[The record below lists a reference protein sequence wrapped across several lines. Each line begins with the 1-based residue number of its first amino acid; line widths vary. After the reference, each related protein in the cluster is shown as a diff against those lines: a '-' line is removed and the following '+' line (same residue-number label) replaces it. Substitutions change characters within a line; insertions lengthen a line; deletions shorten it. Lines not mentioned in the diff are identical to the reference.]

1 MKHLF
6 MLTFIIIS
14 FVLLSGCENSN
25 NEGSNEKTNLTST
38 TYDIV
43 NDLDGVTMRVKE
55 NTVSSTG
62 LTVILENQSDKE
74 CIYGEDFLLEKEI
87 DGKWYQVPIAL
98 EDNYGFNDIGYDLAS
113 SEIKEWTAEWKW
125 LYGSLGKGKYR
136 IVKDVLDFRGTGDY
150 DKHHLAADFTL
161 E

>member
-6 MLTFIIIS
+6 ILTFIIIS
-14 FVLLSGCENSN
+14 FILLLGCENSN
-25 NEGSNEKTNLTST
+25 DESSNEETDLTPT

-43 NDLDGVTMRVKE
+43 NDLDGVTMTVKE
-55 NTVSSTG
+55 NTVSSVG

-113 SEIKEWTAEWKW
+113 SEIKEWTAEWEW